1 MQAGRELV
9 ASALCRSSEAC
20 LLGHLSAWRMFR
32 YCRHLI
38 RMPSCRRTE
47 EIRQNTIDEDL
58 RALFHFPFIYR
69 TCSLVWPGVMR
80 IYCNKWKFIHNE
92 KVQLP
97 EDFLGHQYGRCFIVL
112 GLQYGR
118 PDGLCSVLSN
128 VLKSVC
134 QLQRNVSETKL

>member
-32 YCRHLI
+32 FCRHLI

-47 EIRQNTIDEDL
+47 EMRQNTIDEDL

-69 TCSLVWPGVMR
+69 TFSLVWPVVMQ
-80 IYCNKWKFIHNE
+80 IYCNKSKFIHNE
-92 KVQLP
+92 KGSTTRGP
-97 EDFLGHQYGRCFIVL
+97 LGTPIWPLFPCFRAPNGR
-112 GLQYGR
+112 R
-118 PDGLCSVLSN
+118 DGLCSVL
-128 VLKSVC
+128 LQFKSVC

>member
-32 YCRHLI
+32 FCRHLI
-38 RMPSCRRTE
+38 RMRSCRRTE
-47 EIRQNTIDEDL
+47 EIRQNTVDEDL
-58 RALFHFPFIYR
+58 RALFHFPLVYR
-69 TCSLVWPGVMR
+69 TFSLVWPVVMQ
-80 IYCNKWKFIHNE
+80 IYCNKSKFIHNE

-112 GLQYGR
+112 GHQYGR
-118 PDGLCSVLSN
+118 LDGFCSVLKIS
-128 VLKSVC
+128 LSTAKEC
-134 QLQRNVSETKL
+134 FRN

>member
-47 EIRQNTIDEDL
+47 EIRQNTTDEDL
-58 RALFHFPFIYR
+58 RALFHFPFICR
-69 TCSLVWPGVMR
+69 TFSLVWPVVMQ
-80 IYCNKWKFIHNE
+80 IYCNKWQFIHSE

-97 EDFLGHQYGRCFIVL
+97 EDFLGH
-112 GLQYGR
+112 QYGR